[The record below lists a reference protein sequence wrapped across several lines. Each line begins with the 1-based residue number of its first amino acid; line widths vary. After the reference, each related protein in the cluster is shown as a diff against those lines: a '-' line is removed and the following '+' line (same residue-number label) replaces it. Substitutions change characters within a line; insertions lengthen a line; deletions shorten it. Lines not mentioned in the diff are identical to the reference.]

1 VGVQQTDQG
10 KKISAWA
17 ATLFASTV
25 IGTAYGMSFED
36 MPELNWLFGY
46 PFALSLMVLVSVTLY
61 IVFKRQGWL

>member
-1 VGVQQTDQG
+1 
-10 KKISAWA
+10 
-17 ATLFASTV
+17 
-25 IGTAYGMSFED
+25 MSFED